1 VIDPKISALA
11 FLARA
16 MKRLLAAKINVYK
29 AEVQNYLDNPV
40 GVGEHGNLIET
51 MDKLAQ
57 KIAEA
62 EEKLIVLEEGYNA
75 RPQD

>member
-1 VIDPKISALA
+1 MIDPKISALA

>member
-1 VIDPKISALA
+1 MIDPKIK
-11 FLARA
+11 A
-16 MKRLLAAKINVYK
+16 MKRLYNAEIDVYK

-51 MDKLAQ
+51 IDTLVA

-62 EEKLIVLEEGYNA
+62 EDKLIVLETHFNE
-75 RPQD
+75 